1 MNKGAWEVS
10 VGDFG
15 IKDQSTPKDEKSPTR
30 KGTWVFIR
38 EREREKKSPD
48 NKKQNKKK
56 IVSSKNSRRRHF
68 VVAQLSSHHT
78 TKSHGTVRLK
88 TDRWSLEV
96 RKIEERGGSRRA
108 VGQTDARQRREFKGA
123 GKRVVLSGAF

>member
-1 MNKGAWEVS
+1 MATLESKTKAHQRTKRVPLEKGLGYLFV
-10 VGDFG
+10 
-15 IKDQSTPKDEKSPTR
+15 
-30 KGTWVFIR
+30 
-38 EREREKKSPD
+38 REREKKSPD
-48 NKKQNKKK
+48 NKKQKKKK

-78 TKSHGTVRLK
+78 TKSHGTVRFK

-96 RKIEERGGSRRA
+96 RKIEQRGGSRRA